1 VVPELAMWRATR
13 SAGEPYGPRMSLMR
27 ARSRVV
33 LRFVRRRRLADGATF
48 ALDASLLPLA
58 PTTNY
63 GYAIV
68 TPVERYF
75 ARSFSIARAQA
86 EKPRSD
92 TELRPVPVHLPLL
105 VKAEK
110 NFILN
115 S

>member
-63 GYAIV
+63 GDASYTSGEIFCSV
-68 TPVERYF
+68 LFNSKSTGRETTIRYRAA
-75 ARSFSIARAQA
+75 ARSSPSSAFGES
-86 EKPRSD
+86 
-92 TELRPVPVHLPLL
+92 
-105 VKAEK
+105 
-110 NFILN
+110 
-115 S
+115 